1 MSIAVE
7 PEATRLTATI
17 GDKEISFETGAV
29 AKQAHGAVLV
39 RQEGTV
45 VLATAVGRT
54 EGREGA
60 DFFPLTVDVEEKMYA
75 AGKIPGGFFKREGRA
90 GEKAILTA
98 RMVDRPI
105 RPLWPKGYKNE
116 VQIIVTTFSADQV
129 HPHDILA
136 INGSSAALM
145 LSPMPFLG
153 PVGAV
158 RIGRIDGN
166 LAVNPTLPD
175 LKESTLDLIVCGTP
189 EAITMVEAG
198 AQEVSEEDLIE
209 ALEMAHAEIKKLCQ
223 LQIELAAK
231 AGLPKW
237 ADGAVTESL
246 RGSHAAALQSA
257 ISAGGL
263 GALPAAAEAVLA
275 AETPAVSGA
284 STESDVLHR
293 QRVQFAVVQLVSEAR
308 DAAVYPAVKAQ
319 FGDAIRALTDAE
331 QDSKELK
338 SAKRHALIE
347 QIADTIDL
355 PFPARGDAAEGGG
368 ALDPA
373 ARAAVVAAT
382 DRLYK
387 ETVRTKI
394 AVEKRRPDGRSESEI
409 RPIASS
415 VSVMPRTHGSAL
427 FTRGQTQALTLCTL
441 GTAKEEQRID
451 DLSLDET
458 KRYIHHYNFPPY
470 SVGETGFMRGPKRRD
485 IGHGALAERALVPVI
500 PSAADFPYTLRLVS
514 EILESNG
521 SSSMASVCGS
531 TLSLMDA
538 GVPITAP
545 VAGIA
550 MGLIKEGDSYTIL
563 TDIQGAEDHLGDM
576 DFKVAGTEAGVT
588 ALQMDI
594 KITGVTTEILRSAL
608 AQARD
613 ARLHI
618 LAKMREAISEPR
630 TELAAHAPRITSTK
644 IAPDFIGMVIGK
656 GGETIRSLEADYEV
670 QIDIEEDGT
679 IRIYGTNGELAEQ
692 ARQTIEAMTKEVEV
706 GDEYTGK
713 IVKITD
719 FGAFVELRKGVDGLL
734 HVSRILPQGN
744 RLQSAAQ
751 VLDRG
756 DQVRVVV
763 VEVDK
768 ERGRIGLTLVAK
780 IDGENEVLPQEL
792 VEVAENTPPPP
803 REERPPRDRDR
814 GGRDRG
820 RRR

>member
-209 ALEMAHAEIKKLCQ
+209 ALEMAHAEIRKLCQ

-246 RGSHAAALQSA
+246 RGTHAAALQTA
-257 ISAGGL
+257 ISTGGL
-263 GALPAAAEAVLA
+263 GALPGAAEAVLA

-293 QRVQFAVVQLVSEAR
+293 QRVQFAVAQLVSEAR
-308 DAAVYPAVKAQ
+308 DTAVYPAVKAQ
-319 FGDAIRALTDAE
+319 FGDAIRGLTDAE

-347 QIADTIDL
+347 QIADSIEL
-355 PFPARGDAAEGGG
+355 PFPARGDAAEGSG

-409 RPIASS
+409 RAITSS

-500 PSAADFPYTLRLVS
+500 PPAADFPYTLRLVS

-538 GVPITAP
+538 GVPISAP

-608 AQARD
+608 AQARE

>member
-7 PEATRLTATI
+7 TEATRLTATI

-116 VQIIVTTFSADQV
+116 VQVIVTTFSADQV

-158 RIGRIDGN
+158 RIGRIDGA

-198 AQEVSEEDLIE
+198 GNEVSEEDLIE
-209 ALEMAHAEIKKLCQ
+209 ALELAHAEIRKLCQ

-231 AGLPKW
+231 AGLAKW
-237 ADGAVTESL
+237 VDGAVTESL
-246 RGSHAAALQSA
+246 RGKHADALQSA
-257 ISAGGL
+257 ITAGGL
-263 GALPAAAEAVLA
+263 GALPAAADAVLA
-275 AETPAVSGA
+275 AETPAVTGA

-293 QRVQFAVVQLVSEAR
+293 QRVQFAVTQLSGEAR
-308 DAAVYPAVKAQ
+308 DAAVYPVVKAQ
-319 FGDAIRALTDAE
+319 FGDAVRALTDAE

-355 PFPARGDAAEGGG
+355 PFPARGDAGEGGG
-368 ALDPA
+368 PLDPA

-409 RPIASS
+409 RPIACS

-576 DFKVAGTEAGVT
+576 DFKVAGTEQGVT

-644 IAPDFIGMVIGK
+644 IPPDFIGMVIGK

-756 DQVRVVV
+756 DVVRVVV

-768 ERGRIGLTLVAK
+768 DRGRIGLTLVAK

-792 VEVAENTPPPP
+792 VEVAENTPAPP
-803 REERPPRDRDR
+803 REERPPRGGDR

>member
-1 MSIAVE
+1 
-7 PEATRLTATI
+7 
-17 GDKEISFETGAV
+17 
-29 AKQAHGAVLV
+29 
-39 RQEGTV
+39 
-45 VLATAVGRT
+45 
-54 EGREGA
+54 
-60 DFFPLTVDVEEKMYA
+60 
-75 AGKIPGGFFKREGRA
+75 
-90 GEKAILTA
+90 
-98 RMVDRPI
+98 
-105 RPLWPKGYKNE
+105 
-116 VQIIVTTFSADQV
+116 
-129 HPHDILA
+129 
-136 INGSSAALM
+136 
-145 LSPMPFLG
+145 
-153 PVGAV
+153 
-158 RIGRIDGN
+158 
-166 LAVNPTLPD
+166 
-175 LKESTLDLIVCGTP
+175 
-189 EAITMVEAG
+189 MVEAG
-198 AQEVSEEDLIE
+198 AQEVSEEELIE
-209 ALEMAHAEIKKLCQ
+209 ALDMAHAEIKKLCQ

-246 RGSHAAALQSA
+246 RGTHAAALQSA
-257 ISAGGL
+257 ISEGGL

-275 AETPAVSGA
+275 AETPAISGA
-284 STESDVLHR
+284 STDSDVLHR
-293 QRVQFAVVQLVSEAR
+293 QRVQFAVAQLVSEAR
-308 DAAVYPAVKAQ
+308 DAAVYPAVKAR

-355 PFPARGDAAEGGG
+355 PFPARGDAGDAGGP
-368 ALDPA
+368 LDAA

-409 RPIASS
+409 RPIAST

-618 LAKMREAISEPR
+618 LSKMREAISEPR